1 MNEESTIQELGK
13 VLTREGRL
21 LTFPNVLQ
29 HRVQSFRLADPTKPG
44 HRKLLAM
51 FLVDPHIRVLSTAN
65 VPPQRKDW
73 WADEVRKVKQFEALP
88 RELFDKVIEEVRD
101 FPISWDEALEIR
113 ESLMG
118 ERGAMTNE
126 FNQAMENV
134 STSDNLLLLLAN

>member
-1 MNEESTIQELGK
+1 
-13 VLTREGRL
+13 
-21 LTFPNVLQ
+21 
-29 HRVQSFRLADPTKPG
+29 
-44 HRKLLAM
+44 M